1 MLAALAA
8 CSTFDQQVPAP
19 IVDGTAQPVPALDAA
34 SSEPAAPP
42 VLPEPEPRE
51 ARTDAERAAPK
62 NPHRP
67 PPRVTVAAQP
77 PARPVPAPRVA
88 LRLLYPRQVKGL
100 LDTEVQRPDGKMI
113 GRAVDLVVDTNGAPR
128 EIVVN
133 LTGFMGVGDRKVN
146 FPADALRVRP
156 VGPRVTDALELVPS
170 RTPMIDPAKPAQVC
184 SPSPGT
190 APLMDAMVQR
200 TNGSKVGRI
209 VDVLIDAALRPQVAV
224 LELGNWI
231 SPDRRRIAADWSAL
245 RFVVRDKALQLLLD
259 LSDAQLNASPLYAAD
274 QPIRAVSPAGTA
286 VPAPAGAV
294 PAGGSAASVMSDARS
309 LRALDRLNFFLAN
322 VQTGFGPFIA
332 SYLAT
337 HKWTQGEIGIALSVG
352 TITAMVSQVPAGALI
367 DSMQNKR
374 AAAMAAIVAIAICAL
389 LLAGSPTTIPVLA
402 AEVFHGFASCMLTP
416 ALAAISLA
424 LVGRRTLG
432 DRLGRNARFAS
443 IGGAVAAGLMGLFGE
458 YVSVRSVFWLTA
470 ALTLPAIVTLYMIDP
485 LHLGKP
491 RPACRPSPEPPR
503 PVPSVSLPRER
514 IGELLRDRRLLTFAA
529 CIVLFHLSNAAMLNL
544 AAGEVTAHMG
554 DNVQLVIAACII
566 VPQIIVA
573 LLSPWVG
580 RSAQRWGRRPI
591 LLLGFTALPVR
602 ALLFAGIT
610 TPSLLVPVQVFDG
623 LSAAVFGVMLPLIA
637 ADVAGGKGRYNLCIG
652 VFGLAAGIGA
662 TLSTMLAGLAAD
674 RFGNGV
680 SFIGLAAA
688 GALAVLL
695 VWLAMPETRESDVD
709 AAPAA
714 RDA

>member
-1 MLAALAA
+1 M
-8 CSTFDQQVPAP
+8 SK
-19 IVDGTAQPVPALDAA
+19 IVMP
-34 SSEPAAPP
+34 
-42 VLPEPEPRE
+42 
-51 ARTDAERAAPK
+51 
-62 NPHRP
+62 N
-67 PPRVTVAAQP
+67 
-77 PARPVPAPRVA
+77 
-88 LRLLYPRQVKGL
+88 
-100 LDTEVQRPDGKMI
+100 
-113 GRAVDLVVDTNGAPR
+113 
-128 EIVVN
+128 
-133 LTGFMGVGDRKVN
+133 
-146 FPADALRVRP
+146 
-156 VGPRVTDALELVPS
+156 
-170 RTPMIDPAKPAQVC
+170 
-184 SPSPGT
+184 
-190 APLMDAMVQR
+190 
-200 TNGSKVGRI
+200 
-209 VDVLIDAALRPQVAV
+209 
-224 LELGNWI
+224 
-231 SPDRRRIAADWSAL
+231 
-245 RFVVRDKALQLLLD
+245 
-259 LSDAQLNASPLYAAD
+259 
-274 QPIRAVSPAGTA
+274 
-286 VPAPAGAV
+286 
-294 PAGGSAASVMSDARS
+294 ARS
-309 LRALDRLNFFLAN
+309 LRALDGLNFFLAN

-367 DSMQNKR
+367 DATQNKR

-416 ALAAISLA
+416 ALAALSLA
-424 LVGRRTLG
+424 LVGRHALG

-443 IGGAVAAGLMGLFGE
+443 IGSAVAAGLMGLFGE

-470 ALTLPAIVTLYMIDP
+470 ALTLPAIVALYMIDP
-485 LHLGKP
+485 LRLGPARAARDLP
-491 RPACRPSPEPPR
+491 RRSLPTETASPPR
-503 PVPSVSLPRER
+503 ES
-514 IGELLRDRRLLTFAA
+514 IGELLRDRRMLTFAA

-591 LLLGFTALPVR
+591 LLLGFAALPVR
-602 ALLFAGIT
+602 ALLFAGVT
-610 TPSLLVPVQVFDG
+610 TPSLLVPVQIFDG

-662 TLSTMLAGLAAD
+662 TLSTALAGLVAD
-674 RFGNGV
+674 HFGNGV

-695 VWLAMPETRESDVD
+695 VWLAMPETREAD
-709 AAPAA
+709 ATDADTTLLA

>member
-1 MLAALAA
+1 MSKTVML
-8 CSTFDQQVPAP
+8 
-19 IVDGTAQPVPALDAA
+19 
-34 SSEPAAPP
+34 
-42 VLPEPEPRE
+42 
-51 ARTDAERAAPK
+51 
-62 NPHRP
+62 N
-67 PPRVTVAAQP
+67 
-77 PARPVPAPRVA
+77 
-88 LRLLYPRQVKGL
+88 
-100 LDTEVQRPDGKMI
+100 
-113 GRAVDLVVDTNGAPR
+113 
-128 EIVVN
+128 
-133 LTGFMGVGDRKVN
+133 
-146 FPADALRVRP
+146 
-156 VGPRVTDALELVPS
+156 
-170 RTPMIDPAKPAQVC
+170 
-184 SPSPGT
+184 
-190 APLMDAMVQR
+190 
-200 TNGSKVGRI
+200 
-209 VDVLIDAALRPQVAV
+209 
-224 LELGNWI
+224 
-231 SPDRRRIAADWSAL
+231 
-245 RFVVRDKALQLLLD
+245 
-259 LSDAQLNASPLYAAD
+259 
-274 QPIRAVSPAGTA
+274 
-286 VPAPAGAV
+286 
-294 PAGGSAASVMSDARS
+294 ARS
-309 LRALDRLNFFLAN
+309 LRALDGLNFFLAN

-367 DSMQNKR
+367 DATQNKR
-374 AAAMAAIVAIAICAL
+374 AAAIAAIVAIAICAL

-416 ALAAISLA
+416 ALAALSLA
-424 LVGRRTLG
+424 LVGRHALG

-443 IGGAVAAGLMGLFGE
+443 IGSAVAAGLMGLLGE

-470 ALTLPAIVTLYMIDP
+470 ALTLPAIVALYMIDP
-485 LHLGKP
+485 LHLGPARAARDLP
-491 RPACRPSPEPPR
+491 RRSLPTETASPPR
-503 PVPSVSLPRER
+503 ES
-514 IGELLRDRRLLTFAA
+514 IGELLRDRRMLTCAV

-591 LLLGFTALPVR
+591 LLLGFAALPVR
-602 ALLFAGIT
+602 ALLFAGVT
-610 TPSLLVPVQVFDG
+610 TPSLLVPVQIFDG

-662 TLSTMLAGLAAD
+662 TLSTALAGLVAD
-674 RFGNGV
+674 HFGNGV

-695 VWLAMPETRESDVD
+695 VWLAMPETREAD
-709 AAPAA
+709 ATDADTTPLA